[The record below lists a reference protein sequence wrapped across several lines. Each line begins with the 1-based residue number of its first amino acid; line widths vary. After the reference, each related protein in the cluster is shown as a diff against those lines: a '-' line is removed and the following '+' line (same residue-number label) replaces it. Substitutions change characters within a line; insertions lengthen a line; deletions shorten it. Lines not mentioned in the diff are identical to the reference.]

1 MKRGSTLFLRGV
13 VWLLGLII
21 LAICVFALPAG
32 IAQEDTGYYR
42 PLLLGLYVP
51 AIPFFAALY
60 QTLRL
65 LDCIDKNK
73 AFSQTSVA
81 TLKYIRYYAI
91 AIATL
96 FAAGMPYIY
105 YVAEKDDA
113 PGVIL
118 IGLVIIFASM
128 VFAVFAA
135 VLQRLLSD
143 ALAIKSE
150 NDLTV

>member
-1 MKRGSTLFLRGV
+1 MKRGSTFFLRSV
-13 VWLLGLII
+13 IWLLGLIV
-21 LAICVFALPAG
+21 LAICIFVLPAG
-32 IAQEDTGYYR
+32 ITQDDTSYYR

-91 AIATL
+91 AIAAL
-96 FAAGMPYIY
+96 FTAGTPYIY

-113 PGVIL
+113 PGVMA
-118 IGLVIIFASM
+118 IGLVIIFASI

-135 VLQRLLSD
+135 VLQKLLSD